1 MRVIVNLYRVVEMDV
16 NEEIFEKLHE
26 IHKDPNGFGEDE
38 DYSEAEEIII
48 NKLLSRCELRYG
60 EEISGVY
67 AEDDIP
73 ILEFWG
79 KIVLSFLIKNSLK
92 IFAKTYWQIAKN
104 VI

>member
-26 IHKDPNGFGEDE
+26 IHKDPTAFGEDE

-48 NKLLSRCELRYG
+48 NKLLSRCELHYG
-60 EEISGVY
+60 EEIGSVY

-73 ILEFWG
+73 ILEF
-79 KIVLSFLIKNSLK
+79 
-92 IFAKTYWQIAKN
+92 
-104 VI
+104 